1 VDNRRKAIVITE
13 KDNVATAL
21 IPLASGETV
30 SVVVQGRPEEIK
42 LLSPVPKGHKFALQ
56 EIAAG
61 GDVIKYGEPIG
72 QATTRIPRGEHVHV
86 HNVASHTKTTEGV
99 P

>member
-1 VDNRRKAIVITE
+1 VDNRRKAIIITE

-21 IPLASGETV
+21 IPLAPGETV
-30 SVVVQGRPEEIK
+30 SVGVESRPERIK
-42 LLSPVPKGHKFALQ
+42 LLSPIPKGHKFALQ

-72 QATTRIPRGEHVHV
+72 QAIIQIPCGEHVHV
-86 HNVASHTKTTEGV
+86 HNVASHTKTKKGV